1 MHSESINID
10 PVAGNPAA
18 DVNTMLVTL
27 LLIAP
32 FSVVFSGTIFTKSLA
47 CPPNPASVT
56 VTVVYPPLLV
66 DVAVVKALAV
76 AVFVRRIGVMSLYT
90 PPLEFCM

>member
-32 FSVVFSGTIFTKSLA
+32 FKVVLSGVMFTKSLA

-56 VTVVYPPLLV
+56 VMVV
-66 DVAVVKALAV
+66 
-76 AVFVRRIGVMSLYT
+76 
-90 PPLEFCM
+90 

>member
-1 MHSESINID
+1 MNTD

-18 DVNTMLVTL
+18 EVNTMLVTL
-27 LLIAP
+27 LLIAL

-56 VTVVYPPLLV
+56 VIVVYPPLLV
-66 DVAVVKALAV
+66 DVAVVNALAV
-76 AVFVRRIGVMSLYT
+76 AVFVRRMGVTSLYT
-90 PPLEFCM
+90 PPLEF